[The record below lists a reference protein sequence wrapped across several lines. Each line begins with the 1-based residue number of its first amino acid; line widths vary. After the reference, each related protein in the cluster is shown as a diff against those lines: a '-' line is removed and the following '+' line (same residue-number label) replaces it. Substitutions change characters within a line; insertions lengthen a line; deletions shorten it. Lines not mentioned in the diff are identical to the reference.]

1 MFFRQG
7 FIGKSETMRDL
18 KKIRDKIGG
27 FRATIVFALLGI
39 VCLQIPAFGQ
49 GRPISFSLQK
59 LDGGTLTSDS
69 LAGKVVVLALGGKN
83 NPLDLSLLPQL
94 QRLSDRYQNRGVV
107 VIWVASDSAKAGAR
121 NYASDQ
127 DIRSFVGRAKFSG
140 IVVRDPDASLLR
152 SVGANQMPTIVL
164 VDKKG
169 GISMPLVIGFDPDS
183 QDAVTELSARID
195 KLLP

>member
-1 MFFRQG
+1 MKDSKTLR
-7 FIGKSETMRDL
+7 GK
-18 KKIRDKIGG
+18 ING
-27 FRATIVFALLGI
+27 FRAGIVLALLGI

-49 GRPISFSLQK
+49 ARPSSFSLQK
-59 LDGGTLTSDS
+59 LDGGTLTSES
-69 LAGKVVVLALGGKN
+69 LAGKVGVLALGGKN
-83 NPLDLSLLPQL
+83 NPLDLSLLPEL
-94 QRLSDRYQNRGVV
+94 QRLSERYQNRGVV

-127 DIRSFVGRAKFSG
+127 DIRSFAGRAKFSG
-140 IVVRDPDASLLR
+140 IVVRDPEASLLR

-169 GISMPLVIGFDPDS
+169 SISLPLVIGFDPDS
-183 QDAVTELSARID
+183 QDAVTEMSARID